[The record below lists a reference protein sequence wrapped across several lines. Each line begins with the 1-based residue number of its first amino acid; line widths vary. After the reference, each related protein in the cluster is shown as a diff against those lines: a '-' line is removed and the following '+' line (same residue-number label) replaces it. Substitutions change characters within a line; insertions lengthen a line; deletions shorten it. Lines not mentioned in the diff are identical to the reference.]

1 MFELDK
7 CSQCLSKNS
16 SWCCRTRCL
25 LISKADLKRFLFCI
39 IHVYERCLNLPWI
52 KLEKSATSEETSNVK
67 YDITSLSLVHPAKYK
82 HFNTHQYSNVKWE
95 KSYASI
101 KCIVS
106 SPSPLSP
113 LCLILLFSLFKY
125 SQCAFPPCELGNS
138 ALHVFIWKKLSLS
151 DCNVLAVLLTADSL
165 LVKLSCTQTS
175 SLPLCGRR

>member
-1 MFELDK
+1 MVELDK

-16 SWCCRTRCL
+16 SWCCRTRRL

-39 IHVYERCLNLPWI
+39 IHVYERCHNLPWI
-52 KLEKSATSEETSNVK
+52 KLEKSETSEET
-67 YDITSLSLVHPAKYK
+67 
-82 HFNTHQYSNVKWE
+82 SNVKWE

-101 KCIVS
+101 TCIVS
-106 SPSPLSP
+106 APSPLSP
-113 LCLILLFSLFKY
+113 LCLILLSSLFKY
-125 SQCAFPPCELGNS
+125 SQCAFPPYELGNS